1 MKNLKIKLLFALC
14 AILLFSAFITEKKD
28 VITIFMIGDSTMA
41 NKSLRNGNIERGWGQ
56 MLPDFL
62 TDDVVVDNHAR
73 NGRSSLSFI
82 NEGRW
87 DTVVSRLKKG
97 DYVFIQFGH
106 NDEKPSEKLH
116 TDPGSTFDNNLRRF
130 VTETREKGAY
140 PVLFNSI
147 VRRNFP
153 PEGAMEN
160 KGSYEKEGNVLVDT
174 HGEYLISP
182 RKVAEEMGVPFVDL
196 NKLTHDLVVGMEV
209 EKSKELFMWV
219 PAGKYDFCPKGKV
232 DNTHL
237 NIYGGKVVAGIA
249 IEAVAKVVPE
259 LVPYIRYRDP
269 EVYVADYK
277 DNKECAVSYTFD
289 DGLQE
294 HYTLVFP
301 EMEKVGFKGTFWVCG
316 NIIENEAA
324 RQGKSRMTWPQMK
337 EMSDK
342 GHEISNHSWSHAN
355 LKHLNSDGVKMEIEK
370 NDSIIGAMIGK
381 KPLTFCYPFNAFDEV
396 ILRQASEGRVA
407 TCTRQHGVGG
417 DKSKSTVESLDK
429 WVKELMIAGDWG
441 VAMIHGISTGYDAF
455 TSSDILWEHFRR
467 VKNQEDNIWVGTF
480 REVAAYVKERK
491 NVQLDIVKKK
501 SQWVVTPRLSL
512 DKELFGEPLTMV
524 LDKKGREKVKVSQ
537 NGKSLLVKDR
547 DDKLTFDFNPYGGAI
562 KISFLTK

>member
-62 TDDVVVDNHAR
+62 TEDVVVDNHAR

-153 PEGAMEN
+153 PEGATEN
-160 KGSYEKEGNVLVDT
+160 KGSYEKEGNILVDT

-196 NKLTHDLVVGMEV
+196 NELTHDLVVRMGV

-316 NIIENEAA
+316 NTIENEVA

-342 GHEISNHSWSHAN
+342 GHEISNHSWSHQNAKR
-355 LKHLNSDGVKMEIEK
+355 LTLEQVKSEIEK
-370 NDSIIGAMIGK
+370 NDSAIFANIGVM
-381 KPLTFCYPFNAFDEV
+381 PVTYCYPYNYKTDEIV
-396 ILRQASEGRVA
+396 ALASKNRVG
-407 TCTRQHGVGG
+407 TRTKQISIGGKSSPQRFAKWLDDLMTKEEWGVGM
-417 DKSKSTVESLDK
+417 T
-429 WVKELMIAGDWG
+429 
-441 VAMIHGISTGYDAF
+441 HGINYGYDAF
-455 TSSDILWEHFRR
+455 KEPSLFWEHLDK
-467 VKNQEDNIWVGTF
+467 VKSLEDKIWVGTF
-480 REVAAYVKERK
+480 REVAAYIRERDDIRL
-491 NVQLDIVKKK
+491 NVSTHKRGLTI
-501 SQWVVTPRLSL
+501 TPEMTL
-512 DKELFGEPLTMV
+512 DKKIYTEPLTMV
-524 LDKKGREKVKVSQ
+524 LVGEAVEKVSVKQGKKQLSAHISGDKV
-537 NGKSLLVKDR
+537 L
-547 DDKLTFDFNPYGGAI
+547 FDFDPYGGMI
-562 KISFLTK
+562 KVTLKIQK

>member
-1 MKNLKIKLLFALC
+1 M
-14 AILLFSAFITEKKD
+14 
-28 VITIFMIGDSTMA
+28 
-41 NKSLRNGNIERGWGQ
+41 
-56 MLPDFL
+56 
-62 TDDVVVDNHAR
+62 
-73 NGRSSLSFI
+73 
-82 NEGRW
+82 
-87 DTVVSRLKKG
+87 
-97 DYVFIQFGH
+97 
-106 NDEKPSEKLH
+106 
-116 TDPGSTFDNNLRRF
+116 
-130 VTETREKGAY
+130 
-140 PVLFNSI
+140 
-147 VRRNFP
+147 
-153 PEGAMEN
+153 
-160 KGSYEKEGNVLVDT
+160 
-174 HGEYLISP
+174 
-182 RKVAEEMGVPFVDL
+182 
-196 NKLTHDLVVGMEV
+196 
-209 EKSKELFMWV
+209 
-219 PAGKYDFCPKGKV
+219 
-232 DNTHL
+232 
-237 NIYGGKVVAGIA
+237 
-249 IEAVAKVVPE
+249 PE

-370 NDSIIGAMIGK
+370 NDSIIGTMIGK

-396 ILRQASEGRVA
+396 ILRKASEGRVA
-407 TCTRQHGVGG
+407 TRTRQHGVGG

-455 TSSDILWEHFRR
+455 TSPDILWEHFRR

-491 NVQLDIVKKK
+491 NVLLDIVKKK
-501 SQWVVTPRLSL
+501 SQWVVTPCLSL
-512 DKELFGEPLTMV
+512 DKELFDEPLTMV

-537 NGKSLLVKDR
+537 NGKSLLLKER
-547 DDKLTFDFNPYGGAI
+547 DDKLTFDFNPYLSLI
-562 KISFLTK
+562 HI